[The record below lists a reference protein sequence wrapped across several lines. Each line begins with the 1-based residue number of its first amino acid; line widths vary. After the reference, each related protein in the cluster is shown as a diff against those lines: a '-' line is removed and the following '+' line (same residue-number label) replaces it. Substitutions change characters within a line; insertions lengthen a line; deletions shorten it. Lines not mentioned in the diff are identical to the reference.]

1 MSIFSFFKCVLSYS
15 WCILKK
21 LLLWEMLK
29 KILTRR
35 LAILLV
41 PASLVGC
48 CTHPLPETPAERLVY
63 QNAPVIQVLNEL
75 IQLDVDTHYAY
86 GQAIEGVKESSIQ
99 DALQAFRRDHELHIR
114 TLSTHVLQL
123 GGMPIPF
130 SRDVKGALM
139 TGYTA
144 LRKTTGTQGALKA
157 MQTAETASNQLYE
170 KASLIDM
177 PDTIKADV
185 KKGLED
191 ERRHLSSINRL
202 LSERK
207 GKSVKGR

>member
-1 MSIFSFFKCVLSYS
+1 MSALSLLIAS
-15 WCILKK
+15 HSRSMLKK

-29 KILTRR
+29 KFLTRR

-48 CTHPLPETPAERLVY
+48 CTQPLPETPAERLAY
-63 QNAPVIQVLNEL
+63 QNAPVIRVLNEL
-75 IQLDVDTHYAY
+75 IQLDIDTYYAY
-86 GQAIEGVKESSIQ
+86 GQAIGGVKESYIQ
-99 DALQAFRRDHELHIR
+99 NILEAFRRDHELHIR

-123 GGMPIPF
+123 GGLPIPF
-130 SRDVKGALM
+130 SRGVQGALM

-144 LRKTTGTQGALKA
+144 LRKTTGTQGALEA
-157 MQTAETASNQLYE
+157 MQTAERASNQLYE
-170 KASLIDM
+170 NASLIDM

-185 KKGLED
+185 RKNLED
-191 ERRHLSSINRL
+191 ERRHLASINRL